1 MFNQR
6 GDFMKKQIIFTLVV
20 SLLSFG
26 MIDSAMTSE
35 IEIPLVSLEEQK
47 KIRELELKKLEEER
61 IQEYH
66 DNELSRFLTDIGFRE
81 SGNRYD
87 ITNKWGYMGRF
98 QFGKSTLKGLG
109 FEVSKSEF
117 LSNPQLQDSAMM
129 ALLNH
134 NKEKLQKYIDVY
146 DGQTINGMLITESGI
161 LAAAHLGG
169 QGSVKRYFKHGK
181 VFRDGNG
188 TKITS
193 YMNKFSGYDIKLK
206 PNS

>member
-1 MFNQR
+1 MR
-6 GDFMKKQIIFTLVV
+6 KPIIFSVII

-26 MIDSAMTSE
+26 VIDSAALKKAESE
-35 IEIPLVSLEEQK
+35 SNEIDLVDILKEQ
-47 KIRELELKKLEEER
+47 ELEKQCLIESIRLQEIYHAEEL
-61 IQEYH
+61 
-66 DNELSRFLTDIGFRE
+66 NNFLTDIGFRE

-87 ITNKWGYMGRF
+87 ITNKWGYMGKY

-109 FEVSKSEF
+109 FKVTKKEF
-117 LSNPQLQDSAMM
+117 LSNPQLQEEAMM
-129 ALLNH
+129 ALLLH
-134 NKEKLQKYIDVY
+134 NKEKLQKYIDVF

-181 VFRDGNG
+181 VFRDGYG

-193 YMNKFSGYDIKLK
+193 YMKKFSGYDIKLK
-206 PNS
+206 LQS

>member
-1 MFNQR
+1 
-6 GDFMKKQIIFTLVV
+6 MKKQIIFTIVV

-26 MIDSAMTSE
+26 MIDSAVTKE
-35 IEIPLVSLEEQK
+35 LNNNQTELIDLQK
-47 KIRELELKKLEEER
+47 EKERELELLKIEEEKIR
-61 IQEYH
+61 IEQYHQQEL
-66 DNELSRFLTDIGFRE
+66 DNFLDAIGLRE

-87 ITNKWGYMGRF
+87 ITNKWGYMGKY

-109 FEVSKSEF
+109 FKVSKNEF
-117 LSNPQLQDSAMM
+117 LNNPQLQEEAMM
-129 ALLNH
+129 ALLLH
-134 NKEKLQKYIDVY
+134 NKEKLQLYIDTF
-146 DGQTINGMLITESGI
+146 DGKTINGMLVTESGI

-169 QGSVKRYFKHGK
+169 QGSVKRYFKNGK